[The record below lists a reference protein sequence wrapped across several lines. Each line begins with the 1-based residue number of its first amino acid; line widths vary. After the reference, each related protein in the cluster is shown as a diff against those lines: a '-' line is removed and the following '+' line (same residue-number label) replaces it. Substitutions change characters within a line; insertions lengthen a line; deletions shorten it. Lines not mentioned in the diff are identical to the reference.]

1 VVDATTREERRLGPG
16 RSVRIERRSHVEDPT
31 IEQLAEVAEQTDDLA
46 VRRQLFGMRE
56 LVSTIIPL
64 VLIALVARNVD
75 WSEAT
80 RTIGRSSPLLVACA
94 LLVYYATFP
103 LRAARWARLLREGGA
118 DLGWRDLLQSLFL
131 GWFINS
137 LVPAKLGD
145 LYRSYLVKRRFG
157 ISMSRTVGV
166 VVAERLLDLIV
177 VFGLLVVGGYVA
189 FGRTVLPDLWI
200 VYVTAGVLGLLI
212 AAGLV
217 AIYALGP
224 RIARFFP
231 REVRRIGRLFR
242 EGVLHSFRALPFA
255 GPITLII
262 WGAEAMRLMFVLW
275 ALGIDLPASG
285 IVFVAVATSLLTT
298 VPLAPAGFGFVE
310 IAMVYVLTEGFGL
323 SNSNAVA
330 VAVLDRAVS
339 VFSVIVIGGIVYLR
353 SRDDF
358 RTSADR

>member
-1 VVDATTREERRLGPG
+1 MEPTATEEPHVRRAPGSTREATP
-16 RSVRIERRSHVEDPT
+16 HVEEPALQ
-31 IEQLAEVAEQTDDLA
+31 QLVEVAEHTDDVA

-64 VLIALVARNVD
+64 VLIALFARNVD

-80 RTIGRSSPLLVACA
+80 GTIARSNILLVWAA
-94 LLVYYATFP
+94 LVVYYATFP

-118 DLGWRDLLQSLFL
+118 DLGWRDLLRILML
-131 GWFINS
+131 GWFVNS

-166 VVAERLLDLIV
+166 VVAERLLDVVV

-189 FGRTVLPDLWI
+189 FGRTVLADLWI
-200 VYVTAGVLGLLI
+200 VYLTGAAFGLLI
-212 AAGLV
+212 AIALV

-224 RIARFFP
+224 KIARFFP
-231 REVRRIGRLFR
+231 SEVRRIGGLFR

-255 GPITLII
+255 AALTLLI

-275 ALGIDLPASG
+275 ALGLELPASG

-298 VPLAPAGFGFVE
+298 VPLTPAGFGFVE

-323 SNSNAVA
+323 TQSNAVA
-330 VAVLDRAVS
+330 VAVLDRTVS
-339 VFSVIVIGGIVYLR
+339 VFSVIVVGAIVYA
-353 SRDDF
+353 
-358 RTSADR
+358 RTDRTERVGG

>member
-1 VVDATTREERRLGPG
+1 MVDATTREDRRVRPA
-16 RSVRIERRSHVEDPT
+16 RSTRVERRSHVEDPT
-31 IEQLAEVAEQTDDLA
+31 IEQLAEVASRTDELA

-64 VLIALVARNVD
+64 VLIALFARNVD
-75 WSEAT
+75 WSSAAA
-80 RTIGRSSPLLVACA
+80 TIGRSNILLVGCA
-94 LLVYYATFP
+94 LAVYYATFP

-118 DLGWRDLLQSLFL
+118 DLGWRDLLRILFL
-131 GWFINS
+131 GWFVNS

-145 LYRSYLVKRRFG
+145 LYRSFLVKRRFG
-157 ISMSRTVGV
+157 ISLSRTVGV

-200 VYVTAGVLGLLI
+200 VYVTAAVLGLLI
-212 AAGLV
+212 ALGLV
-217 AIYALGP
+217 GIYAVGP
-224 RIARFFP
+224 KIARFFP
-231 REVRRIGRLFR
+231 NEVRRIGRLFR

-255 GPITLII
+255 GPLTLII

-275 ALGIDLPASG
+275 ALGLELPASG

-298 VPLAPAGFGFVE
+298 VPLTPAGFGFVE
-310 IAMVYVLTEGFGL
+310 IAMVYLLTEGFGL
-323 SNSNAVA
+323 SQTSAVA

-339 VFSVIVIGGIVYLR
+339 VFSVIVVGAIVYAR
-353 SRDDF
+353 SDHSERVGG
-358 RTSADR
+358 

>member
-1 VVDATTREERRLGPG
+1 VVDATAHEDRRVKAARSARFERRT
-16 RSVRIERRSHVEDPT
+16 HVEDSA
-31 IEQLAEVAEQTDDLA
+31 IDQLAEVAEHTDDLA

-64 VLIALVARNVD
+64 ILIALFARNVD
-75 WSEAT
+75 WSEAA
-80 RTIGRSSPLLVACA
+80 RTIGGSSPLLVGCA
-94 LLVYYATFP
+94 LLVYYASFP
-103 LRAARWARLLREGGA
+103 LRAARWAGLLREGGA
-118 DLGWRDLLQSLFL
+118 DVGWRDLLRILFL
-131 GWFINS
+131 GWFVNS

-157 ISMSRTVGV
+157 ISLSRTVGV

-189 FGRTVLPDLWI
+189 FGRTVLPDLWV
-200 VYVTAGVLGLLI
+200 VYVTGAVLGLLI

-217 AIYALGP
+217 AIYAVGP
-224 RIARFFP
+224 KIARFFP
-231 REVRRIGRLFR
+231 GEVRRIGRLFR

-255 GPITLII
+255 APLTLII

-275 ALGIDLPASG
+275 ALGLELPASG
-285 IVFVAVATSLLTT
+285 VVFVAVATSLLTT
-298 VPLAPAGFGFVE
+298 VPLTPAGFGFVE

-323 SNSNAVA
+323 SQSNAVA

-339 VFSVIVIGGIVYLR
+339 VFSVILIGAIVYVR
-353 SRDDF
+353 S
-358 RTSADR
+358 DRSERVGG

>member
-1 VVDATTREERRLGPG
+1 
-16 RSVRIERRSHVEDPT
+16 
-31 IEQLAEVAEQTDDLA
+31 
-46 VRRQLFGMRE
+46 M
-56 LVSTIIPL
+56 
-64 VLIALVARNVD
+64 
-75 WSEAT
+75 
-80 RTIGRSSPLLVACA
+80 
-94 LLVYYATFP
+94 
-103 LRAARWARLLREGGA
+103 REGGA
-118 DLGWRDLLQSLFL
+118 DVGWRDLVRILLL
-131 GWFINS
+131 GWFVNS

-157 ISMSRTVGV
+157 ISLSRTVGV

-200 VYVTAGVLGLLI
+200 VYVTGAVLGLLI
-212 AAGLV
+212 AVGLV

-224 RIARFFP
+224 KVARFFP
-231 REVRRIGRLFR
+231 GEVRRIGRLFR

-255 GPITLII
+255 GPLTLII

-275 ALGIDLPASG
+275 ALGLELPASG

-298 VPLAPAGFGFVE
+298 VPLTPAGFGFVE

-323 SNSNAVA
+323 SQSNAVA

-339 VFSVIVIGGIVYLR
+339 VFSVIVVGAIVYVR
-353 SRDDF
+353 S
-358 RTSADR
+358 DRSERVGG

>member
-1 VVDATTREERRLGPG
+1 VVDATAPEDPPVTRRPSAHLEGPA
-16 RSVRIERRSHVEDPT
+16 HVEDPT
-31 IEQLAEVAEQTDDLA
+31 IEQLAEVAGHTDDLA

-64 VLIALVARNVD
+64 VLIALFARNVD
-75 WSEAT
+75 WSEAGA
-80 RTIGRSSPLLVACA
+80 TIARSNIFLVACA
-94 LLVYYATFP
+94 LAVYYATFP

-118 DLGWRDLLQSLFL
+118 DVEWRDLLRILFL
-131 GWFINS
+131 GWFVNS

-157 ISMSRTVGV
+157 ISLSRTVGV
-166 VVAERLLDLIV
+166 VVAERLLDLVV

-189 FGRTVLPDLWI
+189 FGRTVLADLWI
-200 VYVTAGVLGLLI
+200 VYVTGAVLGLLI
-212 AAGLV
+212 AVSLV

-231 REVRRIGRLFR
+231 NEVRRIGRLFR

-255 GPITLII
+255 APVTLII

-298 VPLAPAGFGFVE
+298 VPLTPAGFGFVE

-323 SNSNAVA
+323 TQSSAVA

-339 VFSVIVIGGIVYLR
+339 VFSVIVVGAIVYVRTDR
-353 SRDDF
+353 SERVGG
-358 RTSADR
+358 

>member
-1 VVDATTREERRLGPG
+1 VVDATTREDRRLGPA
-16 RSVRIERRSHVEDPT
+16 RSTRVERRAHVEDPT
-31 IEQLAEVAEQTDDLA
+31 IEQLAEVASHTDDLA

-64 VLIALVARNVD
+64 ALIALFARNVD
-75 WSEAT
+75 WSSAAA
-80 RTIGRSSPLLVACA
+80 TIGRSNFFLVVCA
-94 LLVYYATFP
+94 LAVYYATFP

-118 DLGWRDLLQSLFL
+118 DVRWRDLLRILFL
-131 GWFINS
+131 GWFVNS

-157 ISMSRTVGV
+157 ISLSRTVGV

-200 VYVTAGVLGLLI
+200 VYVTGAVLGLLI
-212 AAGLV
+212 AVGLV
-217 AIYALGP
+217 GIYAVGP
-224 RIARFFP
+224 KIARFFP
-231 REVRRIGRLFR
+231 NEVRRIGRLFR

-255 GPITLII
+255 GPLTLII

-275 ALGIDLPASG
+275 ALGLELPASG

-298 VPLAPAGFGFVE
+298 VPLTPAGFGFVE

-323 SNSNAVA
+323 SQSNAVA

-339 VFSVIVIGGIVYLR
+339 VFSVIVVGAIVYVR
-353 SRDDF
+353 S
-358 RTSADR
+358 DRSERVGG

>member
-1 VVDATTREERRLGPG
+1 VGPPAQEETRVRRKPTAHLEGP
-16 RSVRIERRSHVEDPT
+16 IHVEDPT
-31 IEQLAEVAEQTDDLA
+31 IEQLAEVAGHTDDLA

-56 LVSTIIPL
+56 LISTIIPL
-64 VLIALVARNVD
+64 VLIALFARNVD

-80 RTIGRSSPLLVACA
+80 RTISRSSPLLVGCA

-118 DLGWRDLLQSLFL
+118 DVGWRDLLRILFL
-131 GWFINS
+131 GWFVNS

-157 ISMSRTVGV
+157 ISLSRTVGV

-200 VYVTAGVLGLLI
+200 VYVTAAVLGLLI

-217 AIYALGP
+217 GIYALGP

-231 REVRRIGRLFR
+231 GEVRRIGRLFR

-255 GPITLII
+255 GPLTLII

-298 VPLAPAGFGFVE
+298 VPLTPAGFGFVE

-339 VFSVIVIGGIVYLR
+339 VFSVIVIGGVVYLR

-358 RTSADR
+358 RASANR

>member
-1 VVDATTREERRLGPG
+1 MVDATAREDPPVTRRPSPHLEGPA
-16 RSVRIERRSHVEDPT
+16 HVEDPT
-31 IEQLAEVAEQTDDLA
+31 IEQLAEVAGHTDDLA

-64 VLIALVARNVD
+64 VLIALFARNVD
-75 WSEAT
+75 WSEAGA
-80 RTIGRSSPLLVACA
+80 TIARSNIFLVACA
-94 LLVYYATFP
+94 LAVYYATFP

-118 DLGWRDLLQSLFL
+118 DVEWRDLLRILFL
-131 GWFINS
+131 GWFVNS

-157 ISMSRTVGV
+157 ISLSRTVGV
-166 VVAERLLDLIV
+166 VVAERLLDLVV
-177 VFGLLVVGGYVA
+177 VFGLLVLGGYVA
-189 FGRTVLPDLWI
+189 FGRTVLADLWI
-200 VYVTAGVLGLLI
+200 VYVTGAVLGLFI
-212 AAGLV
+212 AVGLV

-224 RIARFFP
+224 KIARFFP
-231 REVRRIGRLFR
+231 NEVRRIGRLFR

-255 GPITLII
+255 APVTLII

-298 VPLAPAGFGFVE
+298 VPLTPAGFGFVE

-323 SNSNAVA
+323 PQSSAVA

-339 VFSVIVIGGIVYLR
+339 VFSVIVIGAIVYARTDR
-353 SRDDF
+353 SERVGG
-358 RTSADR
+358 